1 MNTEKLV
8 KIVITWVSVI
18 MIIMVI
24 IFACRSCVKSYDSTP
39 YITHVRIE
47 DDKQF
52 GGFKCDYDEIAN
64 IDINEEYKVRD
75 YVVDYENKQIIINLE
90 VKKQ

>member
-1 MNTEKLV
+1 MKTEKLV
-8 KIVITWVSVI
+8 KLVIKWVSAI

-47 DDKQF
+47 NDKQF
-52 GGFKCDYDEIAN
+52 GGLVCDYNEIAD
-64 IDINEEYKVRD
+64 IDIDEEYKVRD